1 MKKLLFI
8 ILILPFIHAKQDSLP
23 NQNMNKS
30 LDQPM
35 GDGDWA
41 QYGYDNSN
49 SKFSPLDYINLKNV
63 HLLKEA
69 WHFQE
74 ETSDGSNIFF
84 NPLIVKGKMIA
95 LMPSKKLV
103 ALNPTNGQLIWEF
116 MPDSSEVV
124 FNWNRGITYHIGK
137 EGKPDALLFVF
148 GTTLYAI
155 NATNGKVISSFGK
168 NGRVDFYTGLS
179 VPKAMRKKV
188 EVTSNAPGIIFNDLF
203 IIGCKVPDEL
213 PSTAGDIR
221 AFNVNTGKL
230 EWIFHTIPQKGEFG
244 ADTWAADARLKN
256 GGANSWCGLAL
267 DEKRGIVYI
276 PTASPS
282 FDFYGADRPGINLFA
297 NCLVALDAKTGKRLW
312 HFQTTHHDLWDRDNG
327 SPPNLVTVEHNGKK
341 IDAVALVTK
350 LGYLFLFNRVTGEPL
365 FPIEEVSV
373 PSKSEMPG
381 EKPWPTQPIPTKPAP
396 FARQGFKKEYFTH
409 FSPEIE
415 RYFEHQVQSNHYD
428 TGIYDPPNLKGS
440 IIVPAAQGGANWGG
454 ASFNPNTGILFV
466 NSSDMPWFL
475 KLKELKDIE
484 TNNNQT
490 GENLYTMSCSNCHG
504 KDKKGTNVGPNLI
517 EKSQKYSVKK
527 LENILKKGAEPMPS
541 FKHLPQEQLYAIIAY
556 LKGIPVSKLTP
567 KKGTHETAKHTEPYG
582 FSGYDFFQDTN
593 GIPALKPPFGT
604 LNAIDLNKGDII
616 WQVPLGEDKKLAQLG
631 IPKSGLYSRGGGI
644 ATAGGL
650 IFIAATGDDVFRAFD
665 QATGKI
671 VWETQLP
678 GSGTAIPATYAIDK
692 KQYVTI
698 AVSPN
703 YFTGYKGGYLTFSI
717 E

>member
-1 MKKLLFI
+1 MKKLLFLI
-8 ILILPFIHAKQDSLP
+8 IFFPFFNAKQDSLP
-23 NQNMNKS
+23 SQNVKTKPDKLVSN
-30 LDQPM
+30 
-35 GDGDWA
+35 GDWA
-41 QYGYDNSN
+41 HYGYDGSN
-49 SKFSPLDYINLKNV
+49 SKFSPLDIISTNNIGQ
-63 HLLKEA
+63 LKEA
-69 WHFQE
+69 WHYQE
-74 ETSDGSNIFF
+74 TVADGSNIFF
-84 NPLIVKGKMIA
+84 NPLIINGKMIA

-103 ALNPTNGQLIWEF
+103 ALNALNGQLLWEF

-124 FNWNRGITYHIGK
+124 FNWNRGITYNAGK
-137 EGKPDALLFVF
+137 NGKPDALLFVF
-148 GTTLYAI
+148 GTTLYSI

-168 NGRVDFYTGLS
+168 NGRIDFYTGLS

-221 AFNVNTGKL
+221 AFNVHTGKL

-267 DEKRGIVYI
+267 DEKRGIVYV

-282 FDFYGADRPGINLFA
+282 FDFYGADRPGMNLFA

-327 SPPNLVTVEHNGKK
+327 SPPNLVTVEHEGKK

-350 LGYLFLFNRVTGEPL
+350 TGYLFLFHRVTGEPL
-365 FPIEEVSV
+365 FPIEEVPV
-373 PSKSEMPG
+373 PTKSLMPG
-381 EKPWPTQPIPTKPAP
+381 EKPWPTQPIPTKPPP
-396 FARQGFKKEYFTH
+396 FARQGFKKEYFTS

-415 RYFEHQVQSNHYD
+415 QYFKQQVETNNYD
-428 TGIYDPPNLKGS
+428 TGIYDPPNLNGS
-440 IIVPAAQGGANWGG
+440 VIVPAAQGGANWGG
-454 ASFNPNTGILFV
+454 ASFNPNSGVLFV

-475 KLKELKDIE
+475 KLKEIKDLSV
-484 TNNNQT
+484 NNNLS
-490 GENLYTMSCSNCHG
+490 GENLYKISCAACHG
-504 KDKKGTNVGPNLI
+504 KDRKGTNVGPNLI
-517 EKSQKYSVKK
+517 LKSKLYSAKK
-527 LENILKKGAEPMPS
+527 IETILKKGAEPMPS
-541 FKHLPQEQLYAIIAY
+541 FKHLPPEQLQAIIAY
-556 LKGIPVSKLTP
+556 LKGIPVEKLAKNKASKTIE
-567 KKGTHETAKHTEPYG
+567 HVEPYG

-604 LNAIDLNKGDII
+604 LNAIDLNKGEIL
-616 WQVPLGEDKKLAQLG
+616 WQVPLGEDKKLAKMGMPQ
-631 IPKSGLYSRGGGI
+631 SGLYSRGGGI
-644 ATAGGL
+644 ATAGDL
-650 IFIAATGDDVFRAFD
+650 IFIAATGDDMFRAFD
-665 QATGKI
+665 QKTGKI

-678 GSGTAIPATYAIDK
+678 GSGTAIPATYAINQ

-717 E
+717 N